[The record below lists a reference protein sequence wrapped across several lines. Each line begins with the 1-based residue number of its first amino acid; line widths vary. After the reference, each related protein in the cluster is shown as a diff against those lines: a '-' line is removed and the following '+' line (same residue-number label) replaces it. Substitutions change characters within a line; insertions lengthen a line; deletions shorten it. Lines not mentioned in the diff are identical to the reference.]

1 MSIDARDLAAETIR
15 TCAVGAAAAAVGLLA
30 TLAGAQAASTSGG
43 IALRFTDG
51 PAAAA
56 TERLADNG
64 TVIENVTLISPERV
78 TPLLHADVVIRD
90 GRIAAIGTHLVAGPH
105 ARRID
110 GTGRFVIPGLIDSH
124 VHVGHSAALDDDAI
138 DAHPELWAAY
148 RAQVPRAYLAFGFT
162 SVVDLDL
169 TPGSQAWFEST
180 PLHPR
185 FYYCGRGIK
194 IAGGYGALNVA
205 PASSPNFPNLVY
217 EPREAKHWP
226 DSLDPADYTP
236 ERAVSRAAAVG
247 AIGVKAFVESGFG
260 MFNWPYLRTGT
271 LRQIRTAATAHKLVL
286 LVHATSVDSW
296 RSAIDARADVIAH
309 GLWIWPGNPAD
320 SSPPPAARSVI
331 AAAARAR
338 VRVQP
343 TLQTVAGE
351 RAMLDPGLLDDPRLA
366 LALPPSVIAY
376 LRSAAGMKG
385 RTTLLD
391 EYRKASPP
399 PGFDVLLPAAIERTR
414 ATFKIML
421 RDRVSLLFGSDT
433 PAGDGF
439 GNPPGL
445 NGRLEL
451 QDWADAGAPLSL
463 ILRAATLDNAIA
475 LGLSHELGSI
485 EVGKRADLLL
495 LTQNPLATVSAYD
508 SIETVVLDGEPI
520 ARAQFTN

>member
-1 MSIDARDLAAETIR
+1 MIR
-15 TCAVGAAAAAVGLLA
+15 IIRLTVCAAAAVMGLL
-30 TLAGAQAASTSGG
+30 TVLAAAQVAKKPAG
-43 IALRFTDG
+43 IALPSNAG
-51 PAAAA
+51 PEAA
-56 TERLADNG
+56 TAQRLVDDG
-64 TVIENVTLISPERV
+64 TVIENVTLISPERL
-78 TPLLHADVVIRD
+78 TPLLHAGVVIRN
-90 GRIAAIGTHLVAGPH
+90 GRIAEIGTNLVAGPH

-110 GTGRFVIPGLIDSH
+110 GSGRFLIPGLIDSH

-169 TPGSQAWFEST
+169 TPDSQAWFEST

-194 IAGGYGALNVA
+194 VAGGYGALNVA
-205 PASSPNFPNLVY
+205 PVSSPNFPNLVY
-217 EPREAKHWP
+217 EPQEAKHWP
-226 DSLDPADYTP
+226 NSLDPADYTP
-236 ERAVSRAAAVG
+236 ERAVTRAADVG
-247 AIGVKAFVESGFG
+247 AICVKAFVESGFG
-260 MFNWPYLRTGT
+260 MFNWPYLHTET

-286 LVHATSVDSW
+286 MVHATSVDSW

-309 GLWIWPGNPAD
+309 GLWIWPGDLAN
-320 SSPPPAARSVI
+320 SSPPPAARNVI
-331 AAAARAR
+331 AAAARAH
-338 VRVQP
+338 VHVQP

-351 RAMLDPGLLDDPRLA
+351 RAMLDPSLLDDPRLA
-366 LALPPSVIAY
+366 IALPPSVIAY
-376 LRSAAGMKG
+376 LRSAEGLKAS
-385 RTTLLD
+385 RVLLD

-399 PGFDVLLPAAIERTR
+399 PGFEPLLTAAIERTR

-421 RDRVSLLFGSDT
+421 QDRVPLLFGSDT

-451 QDWADAGAPLSL
+451 QDWADAGASLPL
-463 ILRAATLDNAIA
+463 ILRAATLDNAMA
-475 LGLSHELGSI
+475 LGLSHQLGSI
-485 EVGKRADLLL
+485 EAGKRADLLL

-508 SIETVVLDGEPI
+508 SIEIIFLNGEPI
-520 ARAQFTN
+520 VRETLRSHD